1 MFIIHNHFDKNIF
14 ILLVFFNLKVFGLS
28 LQQLTKQQ
36 KNIIIGLWLGWA
48 LDGYDSVLMLFVIVS
63 INQLFFPSEDPSL
76 SLLATFGTYIV
87 TPLMRPFGGAFF
99 GNFGDKYG
107 RKKAMIITITGF
119 SLVTFSTGLLPTW
132 QSVGILAPILLVI
145 IRILQGFFAG
155 GEWGSGAVISME
167 SSPKPMRGLVSGFV
181 QSGFTLG
188 FLLASIS
195 FRLTNFAFPGDEFM
209 EMGWRVLF
217 FTGIIPGLV
226 ALFVRLKM
234 DESQIWIKE
243 VKEKKIAR
251 IPLKNVISNKGNRT
265 RFFLSLILT
274 TGLLFSYYSS
284 SGFMPTL
291 LEKYVNIEKHE
302 VANIMIV
309 IMIFALIGHIFAG
322 FISQYIGRLKIL
334 TIFGIASIIVAI
346 PSLNGIFT
354 ASNSFEIAIYSSLLV
369 FFVAS
374 GFGTMPAFLA
384 ERFPTEIRNS
394 AAGFVYNGGLLVGS
408 WAPLITITWLSYFD
422 KFNIPL
428 YYAVAIN
435 IIIGAI
441 IVIIGSKV
449 NPDTR
454 NVDLG

>member
-1 MFIIHNHFDKNIF
+1 MFD
-14 ILLVFFNLKVFGLS
+14 LS

-36 KNIIIGLWLGWA
+36 KVILTGSWLGWA
-48 LDGYDSVLMLFVIVS
+48 LDGYDLVLMLFVISS
-63 INQLFFPSEDPSL
+63 INQLFFPSNDPSL
-76 SLLATFGTYIV
+76 SLLATFGTYVV
-87 TPLMRPFGGAFF
+87 TLIMRPVGGAFF
-99 GNFGDKYG
+99 GNFGDKHG

-119 SLVTFSTGLLPTW
+119 SLITFLTGLLPTW
-132 QSVGILAPILLVI
+132 QSVGLLAPILLII
-145 IRILQGFFAG
+145 IRFAQGFFAG

-167 SSPKPMRGLVSGFV
+167 SSPKPMRGLLSGFV
-181 QSGFTLG
+181 QSGFTFG

-234 DESQIWIKE
+234 DESQIWIKK

-251 IPLKNVISNKGNRT
+251 LPLKNVLSNKDNRR
-265 RFFLSLILT
+265 RFFLSLIVM
-274 TGLLFSYYSS
+274 TGLMFSYYISI
-284 SGFMPTL
+284 GFMPTL
-291 LEKYVNIEKHE
+291 LEKYVKLERQE
-302 VANIMIV
+302 VANIMVVTV
-309 IMIFALIGHIFAG
+309 IFSLIGHLFTG

-334 TIFGIASIIVAI
+334 TIFGIASLIVAI

-354 ASNSFEIAIYSSLLV
+354 ASNSFEIALYSSLFV
-369 FFVAS
+369 FFVSS
-374 GFGTMPAFLA
+374 GFGPMPAFLS

-394 AAGFVYNGGLLVGS
+394 AAGFVYNGGLLIGS
-408 WAPLITITWLSYFD
+408 WAPLFAITLLSYFE
-422 KFNIPL
+422 KYNITL

-435 IIIGAI
+435 VIIASI
-441 IVIIGSKV
+441 ILIIGSRV

-454 NVDLG
+454 HVDLG

>member
-1 MFIIHNHFDKNIF
+1 
-14 ILLVFFNLKVFGLS
+14 
-28 LQQLTKQQ
+28 
-36 KNIIIGLWLGWA
+36 
-48 LDGYDSVLMLFVIVS
+48 
-63 INQLFFPSEDPSL
+63 
-76 SLLATFGTYIV
+76 
-87 TPLMRPFGGAFF
+87 
-99 GNFGDKYG
+99 
-107 RKKAMIITITGF
+107 
-119 SLVTFSTGLLPTW
+119 
-132 QSVGILAPILLVI
+132 
-145 IRILQGFFAG
+145 
-155 GEWGSGAVISME
+155 ME
-167 SSPKPMRGLVSGFV
+167 SSPKPMRGLLSGFV

-195 FRLTNFAFPGDEFM
+195 FQLTQFAFPDDKFIEI
-209 EMGWRVLF
+209 GWRVLF

-234 DESQIWIKE
+234 DESQIWIKK

-251 IPLKNVISNKGNRT
+251 IPLKNVLSNKENRR
-265 RFFLSLILT
+265 RFFLSLIVM
-274 TGLLFSYYSS
+274 TGLLFSYYIST
-284 SGFMPTL
+284 GFMPTL
-291 LEKYVNIEKHE
+291 LEKYVKLERQE
-302 VANIMIV
+302 VATIMIV
-309 IMIFALIGHIFAG
+309 TIIFSLIGHLFAG

-374 GFGTMPAFLA
+374 GFGPMPAFLA

-408 WAPLITITWLSYFD
+408 WAPLIAITLFSYFD
-422 KFNIPL
+422 KYNITL

-435 IIIGAI
+435 IVIASIIL
-441 IVIIGSKV
+441 IIGSKV

-454 NVDLG
+454 NVDIG

>member
-1 MFIIHNHFDKNIF
+1 M
-14 ILLVFFNLKVFGLS
+14 GS
-28 LQQLTKQQ
+28 
-36 KNIIIGLWLGWA
+36 WLGWT
-48 LDGYDSVLMLFVIVS
+48 LDGYDLVLMLFVIAS
-63 INQLFFPSEDPSL
+63 INQLFFPSTDPSL
-76 SLLATFGTYIV
+76 SLLATFGTYVV
-87 TPLMRPFGGAFF
+87 TLIMRPLGGAFF
-99 GNFGDKYG
+99 GNFGDKHG
-107 RKKAMIITITGF
+107 RKNAMIITITGV
-119 SLVTFSTGLLPTW
+119 SIVTFCTGLLPTW
-132 QSVGILAPILLVI
+132 QSVGLLAPILLLI
-145 IRILQGFFAG
+145 MRFALGFFAG

-167 SSPKPMRGLVSGFV
+167 SSPKSMRGLISGFV

-195 FRLTNFAFPGDEFM
+195 FQLTQFAFPDDKFIEI
-209 EMGWRVLF
+209 GWRVLF

-234 DESQIWIKE
+234 DESQIWIKK

-251 IPLKNVISNKGNRT
+251 IPFKNVLANKNNRR
-265 RFFLSLILT
+265 RFFLSLIVM
-274 TGLLFSYYSS
+274 TGLLFCYYSS
-284 SGFMPTL
+284 TGFMPTL
-291 LEKYVNIEKHE
+291 LEKYVNLERQE
-302 VANIMIV
+302 VATIMIV
-309 IMIFALIGHIFAG
+309 TIIFSLIGHLFAG

-354 ASNSFEIAIYSSLLV
+354 ASNSFEIAMYTSLLI

-374 GFGTMPAFLA
+374 GFGAMPAFLA

-408 WAPLITITWLSYFD
+408 WAPLIAITLLSYFD
-422 KFNIPL
+422 KHSIPL

-454 NVDLG
+454 NIDLG